1 MDDYTGYNIVPG
13 LLRHTGI
20 KKHPGIA
27 AFLLILLISLLLSA
41 LTPERLAGETEKE
54 KEEKK
59 QNQSSE
65 TTESPKKIA
74 PKPKAKP
81 LPKAEP
87 VSKSENK
94 QYKQIIIAGEQ
105 KKYTGE
111 PGDFIFY
118 EADIKDVLLFFGKT
132 YKLNIVIDPGVSGKV
147 TIRLVNVP
155 WDQALD
161 LILRQHGLAMIK
173 NGNLI
178 TAKEL
183 NLN

>member
-1 MDDYTGYNIVPG
+1 MNNEYRILKRMTNK
-13 LLRHTGI
+13 
-20 KKHPGIA
+20 KKHPGNSF
-27 AFLLILLISLLLSA
+27 FLLILLISLVLSA
-41 LTPERLAGETEKE
+41 VTPGRIPGETEK
-54 KEEKK
+54 KKDKKK
-59 QNQSSE
+59 QTQSSQAA
-65 TTESPKKIA
+65 ESKNRLE

-81 LPKAEP
+81 LPKSEP
-87 VSKSENK
+87 GSTSENK
-94 QYKQIIIAGEQ
+94 QFKRTIIAGEP

-111 PGDFIFY
+111 PGTFIFH
-118 EADIKDVLLFFGKT
+118 EADIKNVLLFFGAT

-147 TIRLVNVP
+147 TIRLINVP

-183 NLN
+183 EK

>member
-1 MDDYTGYNIVPG
+1 MDDNTGFDLVPG
-13 LLRHTGI
+13 SLRHTG
-20 KKHPGIA
+20 KKIHPGNGV
-27 AFLLILLISLLLSA
+27 FLLIILISLLLLA
-41 LTPERLAGETEKE
+41 LTPGRLPGETEKE
-54 KEEKK
+54 KDKKK
-59 QNQSSE
+59 QTQSSE
-65 TTESPKKIA
+65 TTESPKKLE
-74 PKPKAKP
+74 PKPKTKTLPESKP
-81 LPKAEP
+81 VP
-87 VSKSENK
+87 KSEHK
-94 QYKQIIIAGEQ
+94 QYKQTIIAGEQ
-105 KKYTGE
+105 KKYTGQ

-132 YKLNIVIDPGVSGKV
+132 YKMNIIIDPGGSGKV

-161 LILRQHGLAMIK
+161 LILRQYGLAMTK

>member
-1 MDDYTGYNIVPG
+1 MMNNEYRTSKKMTDK
-13 LLRHTGI
+13 
-20 KKHPGIA
+20 KKHPGNA

-41 LTPERLAGETEKE
+41 VTPERLADDTEK
-54 KEEKK
+54 KKDMKK
-59 QNQSSE
+59 QTQSSE
-65 TTESPKKIA
+65 TAGSNKKLE

-81 LPKAEP
+81 LPKSEP
-87 VSKSENK
+87 GSKSKHK
-94 QYKQIIIAGEQ
+94 QFKRTIIAGEP

-111 PGDFIFY
+111 PGDFIFH
-118 EADIKDVLLFFGKT
+118 EAELKNVLLFFGKT
-132 YKLNIVIDPGVSGKV
+132 YKLNIIIDPGVSGKV

-161 LILRQHGLAMIK
+161 LILKQHGLAMVK

-183 NLN
+183 KK